1 MAKFKC
7 NSCGKIVKHDL
18 RLNITKY
25 FLTKGGKYRSVCG
38 KTDKDVFMRRVK

>member
-7 NSCGKIVKHDL
+7 PHCSKIVKHDL
-18 RLNITKY
+18 RLNITRY
-25 FLTKGGKYRSVCG
+25 FLTKGGRYRSVCG